1 MKNSFTKRFTK
12 SSKKFVLISGVAIL
26 TSCSTMLNGSYQTL
40 QFKSSTQ
47 NAKVMVNTREIGVT
61 NTPIKVKRSDLD
73 GLYRI
78 SQEGCKTKEMELE
91 LKTSN
96 AYWGTALLGMTPV
109 FGQLIVAID
118 LDAQNHLKP
127 INAEISV
134 ELDCIKK

>member
-1 MKNSFTKRFTK
+1 MKISLTKRFTK
-12 SSKKFVLISGVAIL
+12 SSKKIVLISGVAIL

-96 AYWGTALLGMTPV
+96 AYWGTALLGMTPI

-118 LDAQNHLKP
+118 LDPQNHLKP
-127 INAEISV
+127 INPEISV

>member
-1 MKNSFTKRFTK
+1 MKKLFTNRFTNP
-12 SSKKFVLISGVAIL
+12 SKIFVLISGVVL
-26 TSCSTMLNGSYQTL
+26 TSSCSTMLNSSYQTI

-91 LKTSN
+91 LKTTN
-96 AYWGTALLGMTPV
+96 AYWGTALLGLTPI
-109 FGQLIVAID
+109 FGQLFVAID
-118 LDAQNHLKP
+118 LDPQNHLKP
-127 INAEISV
+127 INPEISV

>member
-12 SSKKFVLISGVAIL
+12 TSKKFVLISGVAIL

-91 LKTSN
+91 LKTAN
-96 AYWGTALLGMTPV
+96 AYWGTALVGMTPV

>member
-1 MKNSFTKRFTK
+1 MKYSFNKRLPNTIK
-12 SSKKFVLISGVAIL
+12 IFVLGSGVML
-26 TSCSTMLNGSYQTL
+26 TTSCSTMLNSSYQTL

-47 NAKVMVNTREIGVT
+47 NAKVMVNLREIGIT

-91 LKTSN
+91 LKTAN

>member
-1 MKNSFTKRFTK
+1 MKISLTKRFTK
-12 SSKKFVLISGVAIL
+12 SSKKIVLISGVAIL

-91 LKTSN
+91 LKTAN

>member
-1 MKNSFTKRFTK
+1 MKISLTKRFTK
-12 SSKKFVLISGVAIL
+12 SSKKIVLISGVAIL

-47 NAKVMVNTREIGVT
+47 NAKVMVNLREIGVT

-96 AYWGTALLGMTPV
+96 AYWGTALLGMTPI

-118 LDAQNHLKP
+118 LDPQNHLKP
-127 INAEISV
+127 INPEISV

>member
-1 MKNSFTKRFTK
+1 MKISLTKRFTK
-12 SSKKFVLISGVAIL
+12 SSKKIVLISGVAIL

-91 LKTSN
+91 LKTAN
-96 AYWGTALLGMTPV
+96 AYWGTALLGMTPI

>member
-1 MKNSFTKRFTK
+1 MKISLTKRFTK
-12 SSKKFVLISGVAIL
+12 SSKKIVLISGVAIL

-47 NAKVMVNTREIGVT
+47 NAKVMVNLREIGVT

-91 LKTSN
+91 LKTAN
-96 AYWGTALLGMTPV
+96 AYWGTALLGMTPI

>member
-1 MKNSFTKRFTK
+1 MKISLTKRFTK
-12 SSKKFVLISGVAIL
+12 SSKKIVLISGVAIL

-91 LKTSN
+91 LKTAN

-118 LDAQNHLKP
+118 LDSQNHLKP

>member
-91 LKTSN
+91 LKTAN

>member
-91 LKTSN
+91 LKTAN
-96 AYWGTALLGMTPV
+96 AYWGTALLGMTPI